1 MNKETIMMYT
11 IKSIT
16 YNHYIYNFTLYI
28 IVMLY
33 KVFNFKIS
41 NMILKLVN
49 KKVINIQLYRN
60 RYNDIAYNE
69 FLNKGK
75 NIEFCNS
82 LFKDNTFYDFK
93 INNFPYNFD
102 NNYKHYVL
110 WVHPSLTININFN
123 EHIENII
130 VNHLKIIFKSYKKF
144 YYFINAPSIK
154 SIKNIQHIH
163 VVIENPIFI

>member
-1 MNKETIMMYT
+1 
-11 IKSIT
+11 
-16 YNHYIYNFTLYI
+16 
-28 IVMLY
+28 MLY

-49 KKVINIQLYRN
+49 KKVINIQLYR
-60 RYNDIAYNE
+60 
-69 FLNKGK
+69 